1 MTSPAHELRRVWA
14 LSALV
19 LAGCMAGQ
27 SGQMSVSRGETP
39 RPAGPPEAT
48 STTQVA
54 LLQPPGTEQPHSA
67 PRPSQVVPPPGPVVP
82 ASFSS
87 HADPT
92 RPRLTVRAWVNG
104 KPIFDEDLLRDAA
117 PALAMNERYPE
128 PQRSANR
135 LDILK
140 QHLQKLIERE
150 MILQDAFHKL
160 DKNKVAMDR
169 LKEAAEKQFNKKVRE
184 WRSGAGGDEAFKEA
198 LRAQGTTL
206 EELRKNH
213 EREFIAQT
221 YVGSRIGPQ
230 MDAIGHLDLREYY
243 DQHQN
248 EFQTVDRA
256 EWQDI
261 FIAVGARHATLAEAR
276 RFAGELAAR
285 LRAGEDFAR
294 LMQHDDGDSRQ
305 YRNGRGAGERRGEI
319 KPAELEAHLWTMK
332 DSEVGLL
339 ELSTGVHV
347 YRLLK
352 RHYAG
357 QLPFD
362 DKIQAQIRTKLKNEI
377 FMRERKLII
386 RELTAKAVIEVVGT
400 DRNPL
405 P

>member
-19 LAGCMAGQ
+19 LAGCVAGQ
-27 SGQMSVSRGETP
+27 SGQMSVSRGEAP
-39 RPAGPPEAT
+39 RPAGPPEAG
-48 STTQVA
+48 STQVA
-54 LLQPPGTEQPHSA
+54 LLQPPGTGQPPTV
-67 PRPSQVVPPPGPVVP
+67 PRPAQVVPPPGPVVP
-82 ASFSS
+82 ASLSS
-87 HADPT
+87 RPDPGH
-92 RPRLTVRAWVNG
+92 PRLTVRAWVNG
-104 KPIFDEDLLRDAA
+104 KPIFDEDLLKDAA

-150 MILQDAFHKL
+150 LILQDAFHKL
-160 DKNKVAMDR
+160 EKNKVAMDR

-184 WRSGAGGDEAFKEA
+184 WRSGAGGDQEFKEA
-198 LRAQGTTL
+198 LRAQGMTL

-221 YVGSRIGPQ
+221 YVGSRIGPI
-230 MDAIGHLDLREYY
+230 MDGIGLPQVREYY

-261 FIAVGARHATLAEAR
+261 FVAVGPRHATPAEAR
-276 RFAGELAAR
+276 RFAGELVAR

-294 LMQHDDGDSRQ
+294 LMQYDDGDSRQ

-319 KPAELEAHLWTMK
+319 KPAELEAHLWNMK
-332 DSEVGLL
+332 DGEVGLL

-352 RHYAG
+352 RHHAG
-357 QLPFD
+357 QLPLD
-362 DKIQAQIRTKLKNEI
+362 EKVQAQIRTKLKNEI
-377 FMRERKLII
+377 FVRERKLIV
-386 RELTAKAVIEVVGT
+386 RELTARAVIEVVST